1 MGEETPSISEQI
13 AGMDND
19 QRIQIPIMDDELSGK
34 SREELISVIKSL
46 SEENRRLGS
55 RVRELDS
62 ELNHLTHLGSI
73 IEESTFEIFVLDKK
87 NLRFI
92 HANKKTLENLGYTA
106 KEMHSLSFYDVT
118 KSGSTDK
125 NLGPLRSGMAPKA
138 GFTTYLF
145 RKDGTCY
152 PVEMHVRQ
160 TECCGTKA
168 YGAVAFDVTRLL
180 DAEDKLRETLDHLS
194 KINRYET
201 VIGIV
206 TRSVHKAVD
215 LRTVMENAVQAI
227 RQNMRTVNHVSI
239 YLAEGSVAV
248 MHAHRGYP
256 EWFIKRAGRIQFPK
270 GAVWRTIIDGGT
282 LYIPDTDDDLHIG
295 QAGRDLGIKS
305 YVIVPLKTS
314 GRVLG
319 ALCIATDAKNTFRS
333 DELRVV
339 DIVSRQIEIAMGNA
353 RFVESLIASE
363 RSLRD
368 KIEKLSKKESYEKII
383 NTITRSAHSSAD
395 LGGILEFTVSSLRQ
409 IVTKANY
416 ICIHLAEDN
425 SAVLKAS
432 SGHDEEYLE
441 KVRRIPYPRGLTW
454 STITSGQT
462 SLCIDIDKEIDPP
475 IGPAAKALGVKSYL
489 SVPIRSVAS
498 TAGCIT
504 LMSHRKNAFSPREVS
519 LLESIA
525 EQIGLAIVNAR
536 YVQEIE
542 TNERRLKALVGS
554 VDEIVCEMD
563 GNGTYLGIWTDND
576 RLLVRPKEE
585 MLGRRLAEFYPAGF
599 ASKMT
604 DVIRRVI
611 STRKSESA
619 EYKIATDSGERT
631 FRVRV
636 NAITSGGLRQGTASV
651 LFRDIT
657 DGKVLETRLLRSQR
671 LDSLGKLAGGI
682 AHDLNNI
689 LQPIMMS
696 IQLLEGK
703 TTDTQ
708 SRKWL
713 EILESSARRG
723 SDLIKQILSFARG
736 LESSK
741 QPLDMKDVVSDVEK
755 LVRETFPKLVNIHV
769 DITDDLPPVLADYTQ
784 INQVFMN
791 LCVNSRDAMPGGG
804 DIFIKARMLR
814 AGRENLPSFF
824 DPGHREYIEISVSD
838 TGTGIPSEDLDRV
851 FDPFFTTKGLDMG
864 TGLGLSTS
872 YGIVKDHEGY
882 INVESKIGKGTTFTI
897 YLPTIESEDMEGSA
911 RGLYSGIPH
920 GKGELILVVDDESMI
935 TDMARS
941 ILEEYKYRVLVA
953 SNGKEATEIF
963 LTRKDEVYAAIV
975 DMMMPVM
982 GGKATITTLK
992 KECPA
997 LKVIA
1002 ISGYQREHELV
1013 DMHDIEVDAF
1023 LPKPFDAE
1031 TLLQTLSQ
1039 VLV

>member
-1 MGEETPSISEQI
+1 
-13 AGMDND
+13 MDND
-19 QRIQIPIMDDELSGK
+19 QRRQIPIRDDELSGK
-34 SREELISVIKSL
+34 SREELISIIRSL
-46 SEENRRLGS
+46 SEENRSLGS
-55 RVRELDS
+55 RIGELDS
-62 ELNHLTHLGSI
+62 ELCHLTHLGSI
-73 IEESTFEIFVLDKK
+73 LEESAFEIFVLDTK

-92 HANKKTLENLGYTA
+92 HANQKTLENLGYTP
-106 KEMHSLSFYDVT
+106 EEIHSITLNDVT
-118 KSGSTDK
+118 KPRSMDDP
-125 NLGPLRSGMAPKA
+125 LEPLRSGGSLKA
-138 GFTTYLF
+138 GFSTYLF

-152 PVEMHVRQ
+152 PVEMHIRA
-160 TECCGTKA
+160 TECFGTQVYA
-168 YGAVAFDVTRLL
+168 AVALDVSRIF
-180 DAEDKLRETLDHLS
+180 DAEDRLRETLDHLS
-194 KINRYET
+194 KINSYET
-201 VIGIV
+201 VVGIV

-227 RQNMRTVNHVSI
+227 QQNMKTVNHVSI

-248 MHAHRGYP
+248 MHAQRGFP
-256 EWFIKRAGRIQFPK
+256 DWFVKRAGRVQFPK
-270 GAVWRTIIDGGT
+270 GAVWRTIIGGRT
-282 LYIPDTDDDLHIG
+282 LYISDTDDDLHIG
-295 QAGRDLGIKS
+295 PAGRDLGIKS
-305 YVIVPLKTS
+305 YVLVPLKND

-319 ALCIATDAKNTFRS
+319 ALCIATDEKNAFRS

-339 DIVSRQIEIAMGNA
+339 DIVSRQVEIAMGNA

-383 NTITRSAHSSAD
+383 NAITRSAHSSAD
-395 LGGILEFTVSSLRQ
+395 LDGILEFTVSSLRQ
-409 IVTKANY
+409 IVTKADY
-416 ICIHLAEDN
+416 LCIHLAEDN

-432 SGHDEEYLE
+432 SGHDEKYLE
-441 KVRRIPYPRGLTW
+441 MVRRIPYPRGLTW
-454 STITSGQT
+454 KTIISGET
-462 SLCIDIDKEIDPP
+462 GVCLDMDAATDSPV
-475 IGPAAKALGVKSYL
+475 GPAAKALGVKSYL

-504 LMSHRKNAFSPREVS
+504 LMSNRKNAFSPKEVS

-563 GNGTYLGIWTDND
+563 GNGTYLGIWTDNE

-585 MLGRRLAEFYPAGF
+585 MLGRRVAEFYPAGF

-619 EYKIATDSGERT
+619 EYKIATDSGERV

-636 NAITSGGLRQGTASV
+636 NPITSGGARQGTASV

-657 DGKVLETRLLRSQR
+657 DSKVLESSLLRSQR

-703 TTDTQ
+703 TADAQ

-713 EILESSARRG
+713 EILATSAQRG

-741 QPLDMKDVVSDVEK
+741 QPLDIKEVVSDVEK
-755 LVRETFPKLVNIHV
+755 FVSETFPRLINIHV
-769 DITDDLPPVLADYTQ
+769 DIKDDLPPVLADYTQ

-791 LCVNSRDAMPGGG
+791 LCVNARDAMPGGG
-804 DIFIKARMLR
+804 DIFIEARRLR
-814 AGRENLPSFF
+814 ADRESLPPFF

-838 TGTGIPSEDLDRV
+838 SGVGIPAEDLDRV
-851 FDPFFTTKGLDMG
+851 FDPFFTTKSLDKG
-864 TGLGLSTS
+864 TGLGLSTT
-872 YGIVKDHEGY
+872 YGIVKDHDGY
-882 INVESKIGKGTTFTI
+882 INVESEPGKGTTFTI
-897 YLPTIESEDMEGSA
+897 YLPAIESEDTEGST
-911 RGLYSGIPH
+911 RGFESGIPH
-920 GKGELILVVDDESMI
+920 GRGELILVVDDESMI

-953 SNGKEATEIF
+953 NNGKEAAELF
-963 LTRKDEVYAAIV
+963 LDRKDEVYAAII

-982 GGKATITTLK
+982 GGKATIRALK

-1031 TLLQTLSQ
+1031 TLLQTLNRI
-1039 VLV
+1039 LV

>member
-1 MGEETPSISEQI
+1 
-13 AGMDND
+13 MDND
-19 QRIQIPIMDDELSGK
+19 QRIQIPITDDELSGK
-34 SREELISVIKSL
+34 SREELLSVIKSL

-55 RVRELDS
+55 RIGELGSELD
-62 ELNHLTHLGSI
+62 HLTHLGSI
-73 IEESTFEIFVLDKK
+73 LEESAFEICVLDTK
-87 NLRFI
+87 NLRFMY
-92 HANKKTLENLGYTA
+92 ANGKMLESLGCTA
-106 KEMHSLSFYDVT
+106 GELYSLTFYDVT
-118 KSGSTDK
+118 KSGSVDK
-125 NLGPLRSGMAPKA
+125 HMEPLRSGASPKA
-138 GFTTYLF
+138 GFSTYLF

-152 PVEMHVRQ
+152 PVDMHVRA
-160 TECCGTKA
+160 TECCGSRVYA
-168 YGAVAFDVTRLL
+168 AVALDVSRLL
-180 DAEDKLRETLDHLS
+180 DAEDRLRETLDHLS

-201 VIGIV
+201 VVGIV

-215 LRTVMENAVQAI
+215 LRTVLENAVQAI
-227 RQNMRTVNHVSI
+227 QQNMKTVNHVSI

-248 MHAHRGYP
+248 VHAHRGYP
-256 EWFIKRAGRIQFPK
+256 EWFIRRAGRVQFPK
-270 GAVWRTIIDGGT
+270 GAVWRTIIDGRT
-282 LYIPDTDDDLHIG
+282 LYIPDTDDDIHIG
-295 QAGRDLGIKS
+295 PAGRELGIKS
-305 YVIVPLKTS
+305 YVLVPLK
-314 GRVLG
+314 GNGKVLG
-319 ALCIATDAKNTFRS
+319 ALCIATDTKNAFRS

-383 NTITRSAHSSAD
+383 SAITRSAHSSAD
-395 LGGILEFTVSSLRQ
+395 FDEIMEFTVSSLRQ
-409 IVTKANY
+409 IVTKADY

-441 KVRRIPYPRGLTW
+441 KVRCIPYPRGLTW
-454 STITSGQT
+454 ETITSGET
-462 SLCIDIDKEIDPP
+462 GMCLDTDKETGSPV
-475 IGPAAKALGVKSYL
+475 GPAAKALGVKSYL

-498 TAGCIT
+498 PAGCIT
-504 LMSHRKNAFSPREVS
+504 LMSQRKNAFSPREVS

-542 TNERRLKALVGS
+542 TNEKRLKALVGS

-563 GNGTYLGIWTDND
+563 GNGAYLGIWTDNE

-611 STRKSESA
+611 STGKSETA

-636 NAITSGGLRQGTASV
+636 NAITSGGARQGTASV

-657 DGKVLETRLLRSQR
+657 DSKVLETRLLRSQR

-703 TTDTQ
+703 TTDAQ
-708 SRKWL
+708 SKKWL
-713 EILESSARRG
+713 GILGTSARRG

-741 QPLDMKDVVSDVEK
+741 QPLDMKNVAGDVGK
-755 LVRETFPKLVNIHV
+755 LVRETFPKLINIRI
-769 DITDDLPPVLADYTQ
+769 DIKDDLPPVLADYTQ

-804 DIFIKARMLR
+804 DIFIGARRLR
-814 AGRENLPSFF
+814 PGRESLPAFF
-824 DPGHREYIEISVSD
+824 DPGHEEYIEISVSD
-838 TGTGIPSEDLDRV
+838 TGTGIRAEDLDRV
-851 FDPFFTTKGLDMG
+851 FDPFFTTKGPDKG
-864 TGLGLSTS
+864 TGLGLSTT
-872 YGIVKDHEGY
+872 YGIVKDHDGY
-882 INVESKIGKGTTFTI
+882 INVESRPGKGTTFTI
-897 YLPTIESEDMEGSA
+897 YLPAIESEDMEGSA
-911 RGLYSGIPH
+911 RGIYPGIPR
-920 GKGELILVVDDESMI
+920 GKGELILVVDDENMI
-935 TDMARS
+935 TDMAKS

-953 SNGKEATEIF
+953 RNGKEATELF
-963 LTRKDEVYAAIV
+963 LDRKDEVHAAIV
-975 DMMMPVM
+975 DMVMPVM
-982 GGKATITTLK
+982 GGKTTIRTLK

-997 LKVIA
+997 LKIIA
-1002 ISGYQREHELV
+1002 ISGYQREHELADV
-1013 DMHDIEVDAF
+1013 HDIEVDAF
-1023 LPKPFDAE
+1023 LPKPFDAG
-1031 TLLQTLSQ
+1031 TLLQTLNR
-1039 VLV
+1039 VLF